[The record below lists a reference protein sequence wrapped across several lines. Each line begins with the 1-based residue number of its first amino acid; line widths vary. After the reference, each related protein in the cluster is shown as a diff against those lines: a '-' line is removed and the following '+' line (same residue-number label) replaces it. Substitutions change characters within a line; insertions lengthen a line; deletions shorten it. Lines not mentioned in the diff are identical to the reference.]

1 MSHEMK
7 KVDEKNPHQ
16 NEGKKKKKN
25 CFKTQTKETK
35 KEFEK
40 TTFKKLAS

>member
-1 MSHEMK
+1 MK
-7 KVDEKNPHQ
+7 KSPSKCW
-16 NEGKKKKKN
+16 GKKKQN

>member
-1 MSHEMK
+1 MW
-7 KVDEKNPHQ
+7 
-16 NEGKKKKKN
+16 GIKKKI
-25 CFKTQTKETK
+25 CFKTRTKETK